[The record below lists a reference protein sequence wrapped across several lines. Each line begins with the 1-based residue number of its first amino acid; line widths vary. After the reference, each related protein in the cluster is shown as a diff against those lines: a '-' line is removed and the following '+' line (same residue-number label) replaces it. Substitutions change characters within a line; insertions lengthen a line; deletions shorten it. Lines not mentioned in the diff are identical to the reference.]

1 MDPNTGQQSTE
12 FSSSLVM
19 MSLARLARLEQ
30 ESQVART
37 NSAAAP
43 QVVQIA
49 AAPEGGKAP
58 LILIHPIGGSIIPYR
73 DLSLG
78 LGRGRAIYGIQSQ
91 ADEER
96 NTLRHATIAT
106 LAEDYVEQILS
117 LGLGD
122 RYVIGGYSLGGLVA
136 FEMARLMRARHLSI
150 DTLLIIDTP
159 AQIRP
164 ADQVNHDCV
173 TADQLVMFGQFLA
186 GRNGQQL
193 RVHLA
198 DLQAMPVAEG
208 IQTLLDRLRELKII
222 RGQAGDDLYRAIY
235 GMARHNELLQR
246 AFSPSPYFGHVSL
259 VRTSQPAPEFRAE
272 AADVYDLPDFGW
284 RQYCR
289 GPMSIKRVAGSHFQ
303 LLYPPFISGLA
314 VAVQKL
320 LDEQSSE
327 DPGVR
332 D

>member
-1 MDPNTGQQSTE
+1 MNPSGGQQSTE
-12 FSSSLVM
+12 FSSNLVM

-37 NSAAAP
+37 DAAMAP
-43 QVVQIA
+43 QVVRIA
-49 AAPEGGKAP
+49 AGTEAHNPP

-73 DLSLG
+73 DLSVG
-78 LGRGRAIYGIQSQ
+78 LRPDRAIYGIQSQ

-96 NTLRHATIAT
+96 NTLRHATIAS

-122 RYVIGGYSLGGLVA
+122 RYVIGGYSLGGSVA
-136 FEMARLMRARHLSI
+136 FEMARLMRTRGVSI

-164 ADQVNHDCV
+164 AEQANHDCV
-173 TADQLVMFGQFLA
+173 TADQLLMFGQFLA

-193 RVHLA
+193 RVQLA
-198 DLQAMPVAEG
+198 DLQAMPLAEG

-222 RGQAGDDLYRAIY
+222 RGHAGDDLYRAIY

-246 AFSPSPYFGHVSL
+246 AFSPTPYFGHVSL
-259 VRTSQPAPEFRAE
+259 VRTAQLAPEFRIE
-272 AADVYDLPDFGW
+272 APNVYDRPDFGW
-284 RQYCR
+284 GQYCR
-289 GPMSIKRVAGSHFQ
+289 GGMSIKRVAGSHFQ

-314 VAVQKL
+314 VAIQKF
-320 LDEQSSE
+320 LDEQSGSSL
-327 DPGVR
+327 
-332 D
+332 